1 MTLFKYVLKIA
12 FLSVFLKLD
21 YVKTEKMGRND
32 WNFSMLHGE
41 TKEGTTIDIVI
52 NIKDLKLLNG
62 YRKWNLELL
71 VQNVMYMNLLSE
83 AS

>member
-1 MTLFKYVLKIA
+1 
-12 FLSVFLKLD
+12 
-21 YVKTEKMGRND
+21 
-32 WNFSMLHGE
+32 MLHGE
-41 TKEGTTIDIVI
+41 TKEGTTMDIVI
-52 NIKDLKLLNG
+52 NIKELKLLNG